1 MVSQL
6 TCFRVIMC
14 NWLMVYCAIG
24 SPSGIIPVSFE
35 YPEGFLCRSKVVV
48 VVVVVAA
55 AAAAVVNNVY

>member
-1 MVSQL
+1 
-6 TCFRVIMC
+6 
-14 NWLMVYCAIG
+14 MVYCAIG

-48 VVVVVAA
+48 VVVVAA